1 MRKSRSNIKSVC
13 SKATVKQTDE
23 QTWPIALRS
32 PTTRRNAVGNKP
44 KQLTQASKIHIYT
57 TCKYWPITV
66 INPSLCRTERK
77 TSDYTKHSRNSQTW
91 SSDEILFSVNGQRLA
106 FSALTLLVGRQE
118 GHPACKKLG
127 GEVLA
132 WLSVWSEMQTCIW
145 PSWCHC
151 HSLSLASVKSRLVY
165 LSGTGPPR

>member
-91 SSDEILFSVNGQRLA
+91 SSEEILFSVNGQRLA
-106 FSALTLLVGRQE
+106 FIALTLLVGRQE
-118 GHPACKKLG
+118 GHPACKNWVVRCWRG
-127 GEVLA
+127 
-132 WLSVWSEMQTCIW
+132 
-145 PSWCHC
+145 
-151 HSLSLASVKSRLVY
+151 Y
-165 LSGTGPPR
+165 LSGARCRLACGPADATATHCLLLQ